1 MKKILKAFV
10 LLLFTPISTSIFAQL
25 DYDKWEVVE
34 TVDDFGD
41 PTGESVAR
49 YFSKG
54 TFSNSATT
62 GEDMIVKLVDYGI
75 KDDGSGTAQLDFYE
89 YNKNP
94 ASLAYDTEKGII
106 KMKMP
111 DNSVKTLE
119 CYALKSGGLAFWG
132 EFYTELMAIV
142 NNGKSEKIKIVVN
155 ESSFGDTG
163 SSKYNGYFHT
173 KAADQ
178 VK

>member
-10 LLLFTPISTSIFAQL
+10 LLLFTLISTSIFAQL

-75 KDDGSGTAQLDFYE
+75 KDDGSGQ
-89 YNKNP
+89 
-94 ASLAYDTEKGII
+94 SLPSFISFA
-106 KMKMP
+106 
-111 DNSVKTLE
+111 
-119 CYALKSGGLAFWG
+119 
-132 EFYTELMAIV
+132 
-142 NNGKSEKIKIVVN
+142 IKIVMKGTQSC
-155 ESSFGDTG
+155 EAPRIKDFRAIALAS
-163 SSKYNGYFHT
+163 
-173 KAADQ
+173 
-178 VK
+178 